1 MADETKTAGLPYTLH
16 ASVAEWSFPPPPK
29 RRWYADG
36 WPADIDAHLPAS
48 IERKSIKAAG
58 WASGYYGG
66 IVEYFLFG
74 AMTGASQEE
83 QSEFNAGWAIGAK
96 QNSESE
102 EGLS

>member
-66 IVEYFLFG
+66 IV
-74 AMTGASQEE
+74 
-83 QSEFNAGWAIGAK
+83 GWAIGAK